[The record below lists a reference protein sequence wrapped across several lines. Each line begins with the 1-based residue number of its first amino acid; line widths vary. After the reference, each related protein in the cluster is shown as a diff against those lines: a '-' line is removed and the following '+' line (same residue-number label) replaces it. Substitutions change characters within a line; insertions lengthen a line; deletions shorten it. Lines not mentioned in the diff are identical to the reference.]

1 MYNNKIMFDSVK
13 KMMFG
18 FILFSLF
25 FFIASEVHADET
37 ETIAQT
43 IATDM
48 TEMTPDPIDVGMENI
63 TDENSENV
71 TNLVTETV
79 PEQSQLDDESYTEE
93 SNVEISRKMD
103 LLKQFPFESIVGYSW
118 KTYSEK
124 PLSDIFLEYSNKL
137 GALYSAKLN
146 SNETPRYSM
155 IAGGFFVS
163 PDGQFLTTYRQIKDI
178 FNENNVSVSS
188 QLSLKLQTKQS
199 LELMDITLIKVDVD
213 ADLVLLKADV
223 SRIHQT
229 EIPYVQLDSTV
240 DYQVGQA
247 VFGISLPSTMAVD
260 GGLYPGFLT
269 EIGAQEMKESGF
281 VSTQLKSSAIIPNT
295 SSGSIITDTT
305 GAVVGI
311 STVPELRNLSDRY
324 SVFYPIDQVKSRM
337 GYLLSEEVE
346 ETPSIGVTF
355 ISDLDNQRLR
365 STFLLPEGLYITKVE
380 SSSPA
385 YVADIR
391 KDDIILSINGLDVH
405 STYEYQEFISN
416 LVPGESIQLTVFRP
430 SLNRQYEKTIYLD

>member
-1 MYNNKIMFDSVK
+1 MYKNKKMFDSIK
-13 KMMFG
+13 IMMLG
-18 FILFSLF
+18 FVLFSLF
-25 FFIASEVHADET
+25 FFVVSEVHADET
-37 ETIAQT
+37 ETIEQT
-43 IATDM
+43 IAK
-48 TEMTPDPIDVGMENI
+48 EMTPNPIDVEM
-63 TDENSENV
+63 ENV
-71 TNLVTETV
+71 TEEDLESTTISMTETN
-79 PEQSQLDDESYTEE
+79 PEQSQQEDETFTEEE
-93 SNVEISRKMD
+93 SNVDISQKMD

-124 PLSDIFLEYSNKL
+124 PLSDIFSEYSNKV
-137 GALYSAKLN
+137 GALYSAKIN
-146 SNETPRYSM
+146 NNETPYYSM
-155 IAGGFFVS
+155 IASGFFVS

-178 FNENNVSVSS
+178 FNENNLSVSS

-199 LELMDITLIKVDVD
+199 LELMDIALIKVDVD
-213 ADLVLLKADV
+213 ADLVLLKADI
-223 SRIHQT
+223 SQINQE
-229 EIPYVQLDSTV
+229 EIPYVQLDSTI

-281 VSTQLKSSAIIPNT
+281 ASTQLKSSAIIPNT

-305 GAVVGI
+305 GTVVGI

-324 SVFYPIDQVKSRM
+324 SVFYPINQVKSRM
-337 GYLLSEEVE
+337 AYLLSEEVE

-365 STFLLPEGLYITKVE
+365 SSFLLPEGLYISKVE

-391 KDDIILSINGLDVH
+391 KDDIILTINGYEIH
-405 STYEYQEFISN
+405 STYEYQEFISS
-416 LVPGESIQLTVFRP
+416 LVPGEAIQLTVFRP